1 LVTIRGGLA
10 GGSSIVTVDII
21 VSLGEEGC
29 SEKEVIIVINVVVGD
44 VEDDATISL
53 VFTNG
58 TYMSRSDVC
67 HCSPM
72 YA

>member
-10 GGSSIVTVDII
+10 GSSIVTVDII

-29 SEKEVIIVINVVVGD
+29 SEKEVIVINVVVGD